1 MRLSNP
7 FAAIRWG
14 RAAEVPTEDPLLAGK
29 LAAAMTRGI
38 QEGDDPR
45 YLKLLGSLK
54 HFSVYSMESSA
65 GSQRFGYAPTI
76 SKHDMA
82 DSCKIVILSRFV
94 ALSVSLTWKASLLQT
109 CPLTRSGFG
118 RAGRLE

>member
-1 MRLSNP
+1 MDFEDDWDYINSTTRLQSFETGP
-7 FAAIRWG
+7 FI
-14 RAAEVPTEDPLLAGK
+14 EDEDPLLAGK

-38 QEGDDPR
+38 QEGEDPR
-45 YLKLLGSLK
+45 YVKLLGSLK

-82 DSCKIVILSRFV
+82 DSCKMR
-94 ALSVSLTWKASLLQT
+94 K
-109 CPLTRSGFG
+109 
-118 RAGRLE
+118 